1 MTEIDIKSRLALKTV
16 SALGV
21 LALSAAALAGC
32 AATSTETEATE
43 SETSAAATT
52 TPGGCE
58 LGPEQEG
65 DLTLKLGTALPLT
78 GNLAFLGPPEEAGV
92 ALAIKDINEAA
103 KGITIEATLGDSGD
117 TDNKAYD
124 TEIPRLLNAGV
135 EAVIGAASSGT
146 SLQFIDRLVA
156 ECVIQFSPANTS
168 AALTD
173 YADKGL
179 YFRTA
184 PSDVLQGE
192 VLGNLI
198 AEDGHQKIS
207 MIVLNDSYGTG
218 LAEFVTAAFTAAGG
232 EVLAAPTYNTGD
244 TNFAS
249 QSQRHLLLD
258 LTLSC

>member
-103 KGITIEATLGDSGD
+103 KGIA
-117 TDNKAYD
+117 
-124 TEIPRLLNAGV
+124 
-135 EAVIGAASSGT
+135 
-146 SLQFIDRLVA
+146 
-156 ECVIQFSPANTS
+156 
-168 AALTD
+168 
-173 YADKGL
+173 
-179 YFRTA
+179 
-184 PSDVLQGE
+184 
-192 VLGNLI
+192 
-198 AEDGHQKIS
+198 
-207 MIVLNDSYGTG
+207 
-218 LAEFVTAAFTAAGG
+218 AAGMRTG
-232 EVLAAPTYNTGD
+232 IPVIFGVVTTENTEQAISRAGGKSGNKGWDAAMTALEMAN
-244 TNFAS
+244 
-249 QSQRHLLLD
+249 LLPHIKA
-258 LTLSC
+258 